1 MEKELR
7 VLIVE
12 DIPTDVELVER
23 ELKKSNIV
31 FRTKR
36 VETREALNAELEEFA
51 PDIVLSDYSLPS
63 FDGMSAL
70 RIVRERDSEIPFIF
84 VSGSLG
90 EERAIDML
98 KNGAT
103 DYILKDKLT
112 RLVPAIQRALRE
124 SEERLELERLWKT
137 LNDNLEYLSKK
148 NRYETIINSVTRA
161 VHQSINLQDVL
172 DNAVQ
177 TMSDNIDPA
186 AHVAIYFAGAEAELR
201 AWKGYDDR
209 FVNEVRRLPR
219 GVGIAWRTM
228 LENRPVY
235 VPDADVDEHLVQA
248 MREAGTKSYVSMPIQ
263 SEGKTVGSIN
273 IYSQE
278 TDVFDEDDLKLLENV
293 AQQIGVAINNAQK
306 VEALSES
313 ERRFALFMKNLPG
326 VAFMKDAEGCYIY
339 VNEALQAII
348 GKDIDCIGKTDDEIW
363 PPDVATQFK
372 ENDRIVMETGEPLQT
387 VQIMPTPAGASY
399 WLTSKFPIFDKNE
412 ATVMVGGAAVDV
424 TERKRAES
432 RIIEQAAL
440 LDIASDAIT
449 VRDLEHRILFWSK
462 GAERI
467 YGWQSGEAVG
477 KRVTELLFDSGSP
490 EFIEA
495 HRILNELGEYK
506 GEMQQATKGGKSI
519 IVECRLTL
527 VTGDD
532 GSPKSILAVT
542 SDITEKKRFEAQ
554 FLRAQRM
561 ESIGTLAGGIAHDLN
576 NVLQPILMALQI
588 LRMRFPDEKS
598 QRLIDTLESSTERGS
613 NLVRQVLSF
622 ARGQE
627 GERTILQ
634 VKHIAHEIERMVK
647 EAFPKSIDFRTNFPR
662 DLWNVMGDFTQLHQ
676 VLMNLC
682 VNARDAMPEG
692 GTLEISG
699 ENLIIDESYARMN
712 VDARTGPY
720 IVVSVADNGEG
731 IPPSIIDKIFE
742 PFFTTKDPGKGT
754 GLGLSTSFG
763 IVKDHGGF
771 IHVYSEPG
779 KGTTFRLY
787 LPAVET
793 SETKS
798 LVERLS
804 EDVPLGR
811 GETVLVVDDEAS
823 IREITRSTL
832 ETYGYKALTACDGAE
847 AVSIYS
853 IHRDEV
859 KVIIMDMTM
868 PIMDGQMSIRALRRI
883 DPNVRVIFVSGFKEA
898 SKLAEAYTR
907 ETDVFLSK
915 PFTAEV
921 LLKTLRDVITRKTE
935 SPEG

>member
-1 MEKELR
+1 MEKEFR

-12 DIPTDVELVER
+12 DMPTDAELVER
-23 ELKKSNIV
+23 ELKKANIA

-36 VETREALNAELEEFA
+36 VETREALQSELEQFA

-63 FDGMSAL
+63 FDGMTAL
-70 RIVRERDSEIPFIF
+70 KLVREKNTDLPFIF

-90 EERAIDML
+90 EERAVDML

-112 RLVPAIQRALRE
+112 RLVPAIERALRE
-124 SEERLELERLWKT
+124 FEERLELERVWNT
-137 LNDNLEYLSKK
+137 LRNNLEYLSKK
-148 NRYETIINSVTRA
+148 NRYETIINTVTKA

-186 AHVAIYFAGAEAELR
+186 KHVDIYFVDKDAELK
-201 AWKGYDDR
+201 AWEGYDDR
-209 FVNEVRRLPR
+209 YVNEVRRLPQ
-219 GVGIAWRTM
+219 GVGIVWRTV
-228 LENRPVY
+228 LENRHVY
-235 VPDADVDEHLVQA
+235 VPDADSDEYLSQA
-248 MREAGTKSYVSMPIQ
+248 MREAGTKSYVSMPIR
-263 SEGKTVGSIN
+263 SEGKTVGSLN
-273 IYSQE
+273 IYSDE
-278 TDVFDEDDLKLLENV
+278 KNVFDEDDLKLLENV

-313 ERRFALFMKNLPG
+313 ERRFALFMDNLPG
-326 VAFMKDAEGCYIY
+326 VAFMKDVKGRYIY
-339 VNEALQAII
+339 VNESLQSII
-348 GKDIDCIGKTDDEIW
+348 GKDVDCIGKTDDEIW
-363 PPDVATQFK
+363 PPSIAAQFK
-372 ENDRIVMETGEPLQT
+372 ENDRIVIETGQPLQT
-387 VQIMPTPAGASY
+387 IQITPTPTGSSY
-399 WLTSKFPIFDKNE
+399 WLVSKFPILDKNE
-412 ATVMVGGAAVDV
+412 EIVMVGGAAVDI

-432 RIIEQAAL
+432 RIAEQAAL

-449 VRDLEHRILFWSK
+449 VRDLDHRILFWNK

-467 YGWQSGEAVG
+467 YGWASDEAVG

-495 HRILNELGEYK
+495 HRILKEFGHYK
-506 GEMQQATKGGKSI
+506 GEMQQATKSGKSI

-527 VTGDD
+527 VTDED
-532 GSPKSILAVT
+532 GNPKSILAVT

-554 FLRAQRM
+554 LLRAQRM

-613 NLVRQVLSF
+613 NLVKQVLSF

-634 VKHIAHEIERMVK
+634 VRHIVHEIEKMVK
-647 EAFPKSIDFRTNFPR
+647 EAFPKSIEFRTNMP
-662 DLWNVMGDFTQLHQ
+662 MGDFTQLHQ

-699 ENLIIDESYARMN
+699 ENLIIDENYARMN
-712 VDARTGPY
+712 VDAVTGPY
-720 IVVSVADNGEG
+720 IAITVSDNGEG
-731 IPPSIIDKIFE
+731 IPPALIEKIFE

-779 KGTTFRLY
+779 KGTTFRIY
-787 LPAVET
+787 VPAVET
-793 SETKS
+793 SETRS
-798 LVERLS
+798 VEQMQS
-804 EDVPLGR
+804 GDIPLGG
-811 GETVLVVDDEAS
+811 GEMVLVVDDEAS

-832 ETYGYKALTACDGAE
+832 ETYGYKTLTASDGAE

-853 IHRDEV
+853 VHRDEI
-859 KVIIMDMTM
+859 KVIIMDLTM

-883 DPNVRVIFVSGFKEA
+883 DPEVRVIFVSGFKDA
-898 SKLAEAYTR
+898 SRAAESYVR
-907 ETDVFLSK
+907 GSDVFLSK
-915 PFTAEV
+915 PYTAEV
-921 LLKTLRDVITRKTE
+921 LLRTLRGVI
-935 SPEG
+935 SGN